1 MTPAHLF
8 FIPTVFFLGLFAG
21 GMVASFYRS
30 ASPVGAESGS
40 VHGQTSAKALL
51 IAFVVFASVF
61 VATHM
66 SPQFGGAKA
75 ISVATHGMPILDQRP
90 SLSSDDVYRRLDAFG
105 MAGRDMYQRFT
116 YSSDVGFPLTLLVF
130 LSLLAKFVA
139 QRSVLS
145 RQWSRALVVLP
156 FVWFAS
162 DMLEN
167 AIVYSLLSHFPTR
180 NEILGGMVGFVTVA
194 KFGLLLLS
202 IAVPAVCLLVLKKG
216 LNQSDQTFNFYNR

>member
-8 FIPTVFFLGLFAG
+8 FIPTVFFLGFFAG
-21 GMVASFYRS
+21 GMATSFFRR
-30 ASPVGAESGS
+30 ASPVDMESGS

-51 IAFVVFASVF
+51 IAFVVFATVF

-66 SPQFGGAKA
+66 SPQFGGSKA
-75 ISVATHGMPILDQRP
+75 ISVAMHGMPILDQRP
-90 SLSSDDVYRRLDAFG
+90 SFSSDDVYQRLDAFG

-116 YSSDVGFPLTLLVF
+116 YSSDVVFPLTLLVF

-139 QRSVLS
+139 QRSLLS
-145 RQWSRALVVLP
+145 IRWRKALVALP

-167 AIVYSLLSHFPTR
+167 AIVYSLLSQFPVR
-180 NEILGGMVGFVTVA
+180 NDALGGMVGFVTVA

-202 IAVPAVCLLVLKKG
+202 IAVPAVCLAVLKAGARPKRV
-216 LNQSDQTFNFYNR
+216 LSH

>member
-8 FIPTVFFLGLFAG
+8 FIPSVFFLGFFAG
-21 GMVASFYRS
+21 GIAASFFRP
-30 ASPVGAESGS
+30 ASPVGVESGS
-40 VHGQTSAKALL
+40 GHGQTSAKALL
-51 IAFVVFASVF
+51 IAFVVFATVF

-75 ISVATHGMPILDQRP
+75 ISAALHGLPILDQQP
-90 SLSSDDVYRRLDAFG
+90 SFSSDDVYQRLEAFG

-116 YSSDVGFPLTLLVF
+116 YSSDLVFPLTLLVF

-145 RQWSRALVVLP
+145 IQWRKALMALP

-167 AIVYSLLSHFPTR
+167 AIVFSLLSQFPTR
-180 NEILGGMVGFVTVA
+180 NDALGGLVGFVTVA

-202 IAVPAVCLLVLKKG
+202 IAVPAVCLVVLKKG
-216 LNQSDQTFNFYNR
+216 ERA